1 MFSINKKLIICLI
14 SCSIMVISGC
24 ETGSK
29 KNEEKKATE
38 QNTEVSAEI
47 QKQQNEL
54 REKANQEI
62 VSINQKL
69 TVLNEKIK
77 ACHERGRKLSEAQN
91 KEIDEIEMLRGS
103 LNPRIHQI
111 NEITVNEWENFKT
124 TLEKDLENVKTRID
138 KLIAELEKK

>member
-1 MFSINKKLIICLI
+1 M
-14 SCSIMVISGC
+14 
-24 ETGSK
+24 
-29 KNEEKKATE
+29 
-38 QNTEVSAEI
+38 
-47 QKQQNEL
+47 

-111 NEITVNEWENFKT
+111 NEIKVNEWENFKT